1 MSVHVPSVTFRI
13 PPRRYLCGLVD
24 CFYGDPT
31 LQCLGSKRQL
41 RLHVHFMHLSQVPCL
56 PGTSSKL
63 GEEAISQR
71 GNGFSP
77 QNPKSLLL
85 GAEGLHTTS
94 LFFHR
99 HSGNHWIFSVMK
111 AEEQTFFCFSLDN
124 LQILFLLRS
133 SLTAS

>member
-1 MSVHVPSVTFRI
+1 MPSVTFRI
-13 PPRRYLCGLVD
+13 HLIVPLWLGRLLLWRPNFTVFGVKKTVKVTCLLCA
-24 CFYGDPT
+24 FEP
-31 LQCLGSKRQL
+31 GS
-41 RLHVHFMHLSQVPCL
+41 CL

-63 GEEAISQR
+63 GERSYFSRE
-71 GNGFSP
+71 GNGLFP

-85 GAEGLHTTS
+85 GAARGYLQH
-94 LFFHR
+94 LFFF
-99 HSGNHWIFSVMK
+99 STDIWEWIFPVMK